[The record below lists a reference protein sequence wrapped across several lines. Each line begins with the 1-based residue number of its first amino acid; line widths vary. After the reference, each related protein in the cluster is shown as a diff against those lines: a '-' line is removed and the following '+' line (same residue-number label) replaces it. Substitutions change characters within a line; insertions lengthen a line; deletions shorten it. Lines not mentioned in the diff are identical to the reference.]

1 MNNYLRYG
9 VYIGAMLLSMPS
21 WAWVKDYQTEY
32 LLGDND
38 SRLSAKQ
45 NALNQIQLQA
55 MQEAG
60 TYIQGQTQLLNEQ
73 LEERINQVSAAIVK
87 LDVLSERF
95 EFTAQGQQKLR
106 LVARA
111 NVDESILQDRVR
123 TLQTEAN
130 KVRHDDKLAQDNQH
144 MRQQLQQM
152 EQQKLALE
160 NQLLRQKL
168 SQVAQQ
174 TPQLLSTTKS
184 EPMRVAA
191 IQAQS
196 TTVEQSAMAFT
207 QEGQQAEANESA
219 FLMDLTRAL
228 QKTPVRVRVNS
239 EESVLKIQPD
249 WRLSLTLNSP
259 LDTLCKRWSCVLGY
273 AYKAPFDDA
282 LSTPLHQQLFRPF
295 SRVVHIDDK
304 YISHWQLLT
313 LQAYP
318 PNNITVQDRRLIEN
332 YRLMV
337 QVKIE
342 EKQLDVPLVQY
353 DKQAGALVVALQGAV
368 NEPQMTSYN
377 YQTRQGYVICAL
389 TNSAKQC
396 ANTDLTQ
403 FAWQRVN
410 VPLEKGLKINTR
422 IVKSTED

>member
-1 MNNYLRYG
+1 MNNFLRYG
-9 VYIGAMLLSMPS
+9 LCFGAIWLSIPS
-21 WAWVKDYQTEY
+21 WAWVKEYQTEY

-38 SRLSAKQ
+38 SRLNAKQ

-73 LEERINQVSAAIVK
+73 LEERISQVSAAIVK

-95 EFTAQGQQKLR
+95 EFTAQGQQKLK

-123 TLQTEAN
+123 TLQVEAN
-130 KVRHDDKLAQDNQH
+130 KVRNADKLAQDNQQ
-144 MRQQLQQM
+144 MRQKLQQM

-168 SQVAQQ
+168 SRLEQQ
-174 TPQLLSTTKS
+174 PQLLSVSKP
-184 EPMRVAA
+184 EPMRSVVTPLQGAESSVA
-191 IQAQS
+191 
-196 TTVEQSAMAFT
+196 VVLT
-207 QEGQQAEANESA
+207 QEGQQTPLNESY
-219 FLMDLTRAL
+219 FLMNLTQAL
-228 QKTPVRVRVNS
+228 QKTPVALRVNS
-239 EESVLKIQPD
+239 ENPVVKVQPD
-249 WRLSLTLNSP
+249 WRLSLTPESP
-259 LDTLCKRWSCVLGY
+259 LAELCRRWTCVLGY
-273 AYKAPFDDA
+273 AYKAPFNDA
-282 LSTPLHQQLFRPF
+282 LTTPLHQQLFRPF
-295 SRVVHIDDK
+295 SRVVHIEDK

-318 PNNITVQDRRLIEN
+318 PKSVNAQDKQFIEN

-342 EKQLDVPLVQY
+342 SERLNVPLITY
-353 DKQAGALVVALQGAV
+353 DKEEGALVVALQGTV
-368 NEPQMTSYN
+368 SEPLIPYH
-377 YQTRQGYVICAL
+377 YQTREGYVMCAL

-403 FAWQRVN
+403 FEWHAVSTLFTKGVN
-410 VPLEKGLKINTR
+410 ISTKI
-422 IVKSTED
+422 VSF

>member
-1 MNNYLRYG
+1 MNKFLRYG
-9 VYIGAMLLSMPS
+9 LCFGAIWLSVPS
-21 WAWVKDYQTEY
+21 WAWVKEYQTEY

-38 SRLSAKQ
+38 SRLVAKQ

-73 LEERINQVSAAIVK
+73 LEERISQVSAAIVK
-87 LDVLSERF
+87 LDVVSERF
-95 EFTAQGQQKLR
+95 EFTAQGQQKLK

-123 TLQTEAN
+123 TLQIEAN
-130 KVRHDDKLAQDNQH
+130 KVRNADKLAQDNQQ

-168 SQVAQQ
+168 SQLEQAP
-174 TPQLLSTTKS
+174 PQRLSVS
-184 EPMRVAA
+184 EPESMRTVVTPLQGTESSVA
-191 IQAQS
+191 
-196 TTVEQSAMAFT
+196 VVLT
-207 QEGQQAEANESA
+207 QGEGRQTMINESS
-219 FLMDLTRAL
+219 FLINLTQAL
-228 QKTPVRVRVNS
+228 QKTPVAVRVNS
-239 EESVLKIQPD
+239 ENPVVKIQPD
-249 WRLSLTLNSP
+249 WRLSLTPESP
-259 LDTLCKRWSCVLGY
+259 LSALCRRWTCVLGY
-273 AYKAPFDDA
+273 AYKAPFNDA
-282 LSTPLHQQLFRPF
+282 LTTPLHQQLFRPF

-318 PNNITVQDRRLIEN
+318 PKNISVQDKQLIEN

-342 EKQLDVPLVQY
+342 SERLNVPLITY
-353 DKQAGALVVALQGAV
+353 DKEEGALVVALQGAV
-368 NEPQMTSYN
+368 SEPLTSYH
-377 YQTRQGYVICAL
+377 YQTREGYVMCAL

-396 ANTDLTQ
+396 ANTDFEQ
-403 FAWQRVN
+403 FGWHAVSTLFTKGVN
-410 VPLEKGLKINTR
+410 ISTKI
-422 IVKSTED
+422 VSF

>member
-130 KVRHDDKLAQDNQH
+130 KVRNADKLAQDNQQ

-174 TPQLLSTTKS
+174 TPQLLSITKS

-196 TTVEQSAMAFT
+196 P
-207 QEGQQAEANESA
+207 
-219 FLMDLTRAL
+219 L
-228 QKTPVRVRVNS
+228 
-239 EESVLKIQPD
+239 
-249 WRLSLTLNSP
+249 LSRTL
-259 LDTLCKRWSCVLGY
+259 W
-273 AYKAPFDDA
+273 
-282 LSTPLHQQLFRPF
+282 
-295 SRVVHIDDK
+295 
-304 YISHWQLLT
+304 LL
-313 LQAYP
+313 LRKG
-318 PNNITVQDRRLIEN
+318 NKRRLMS
-332 YRLMV
+332 LH
-337 QVKIE
+337 
-342 EKQLDVPLVQY
+342 
-353 DKQAGALVVALQGAV
+353 
-368 NEPQMTSYN
+368 
-377 YQTRQGYVICAL
+377 
-389 TNSAKQC
+389 
-396 ANTDLTQ
+396 
-403 FAWQRVN
+403 F
-410 VPLEKGLKINTR
+410 
-422 IVKSTED
+422 

>member
-1 MNNYLRYG
+1 MNKLLRYG
-9 VYIGAMLLSMPS
+9 LCFGAIWLSVPS
-21 WAWVKDYQTEY
+21 WAWVKEYQTEY

-38 SRLSAKQ
+38 SRLVAKQ

-73 LEERINQVSAAIVK
+73 LEERISQVSAAIVK
-87 LDVLSERF
+87 LDVVSERF
-95 EFTAQGQQKLR
+95 EFTAQGQQKLK

-123 TLQTEAN
+123 TLQIEAN
-130 KVRHDDKLAQDNQH
+130 KVRNADKLAQDNQQ

-168 SQVAQQ
+168 SQLEQAP
-174 TPQLLSTTKS
+174 PQRLSVS
-184 EPMRVAA
+184 EPESMRSVVTPLQGTESSVA
-191 IQAQS
+191 
-196 TTVEQSAMAFT
+196 VVLT
-207 QEGQQAEANESA
+207 QGEGQQTMINESS
-219 FLMDLTRAL
+219 FLINLTQAL
-228 QKTPVRVRVNS
+228 QKTPVAVRVNS
-239 EESVLKIQPD
+239 ENPVVKIQPD
-249 WRLSLTLNSP
+249 WRLSLTPESP
-259 LDTLCKRWSCVLGY
+259 LSALCRRWTCVLGY
-273 AYKAPFDDA
+273 AYKAPFNDA
-282 LSTPLHQQLFRPF
+282 LTTPLHQQLFRPF

-318 PNNITVQDRRLIEN
+318 PKNISVQDKQLIEN

-342 EKQLDVPLVQY
+342 SERLNVPLITY
-353 DKQAGALVVALQGAV
+353 DKEEGALVVALQGAV
-368 NEPQMTSYN
+368 SEPLTPYH
-377 YQTRQGYVICAL
+377 YQTREGYVMCAL

-396 ANTDLTQ
+396 ANTDFEQ
-403 FAWQRVN
+403 FGWHAVSTLFTKGVN
-410 VPLEKGLKINTR
+410 ISTKI
-422 IVKSTED
+422 VSF

>member
-1 MNNYLRYG
+1 MNNFLRYG
-9 VYIGAMLLSMPS
+9 LCFGAIWLSIPS
-21 WAWVKDYQTEY
+21 WAWVKEYQTEY

-38 SRLSAKQ
+38 SRLNAKQ

-73 LEERINQVSAAIVK
+73 LEERISQVSAAIVK

-95 EFTAQGQQKLR
+95 EFTAQGQQKLK

-123 TLQTEAN
+123 TLQVEAN
-130 KVRHDDKLAQDNQH
+130 KVRNADKLAQDNQQ
-144 MRQQLQQM
+144 MRQKLQQM

-168 SQVAQQ
+168 SRLEQQ
-174 TPQLLSTTKS
+174 PQLLSVSKP
-184 EPMRVAA
+184 EPMRSVVTPLQGAESSVA
-191 IQAQS
+191 
-196 TTVEQSAMAFT
+196 VVLT
-207 QEGQQAEANESA
+207 QEGQQTPLNESY
-219 FLMDLTRAL
+219 FLMNLTQAL
-228 QKTPVRVRVNS
+228 QKTPVALRVNS
-239 EESVLKIQPD
+239 ENPVVKVQPD
-249 WRLSLTLNSP
+249 WRLSLTPESP
-259 LDTLCKRWSCVLGY
+259 LAELCRRWTCVLGY
-273 AYKAPFDDA
+273 AYKAPFNDA
-282 LSTPLHQQLFRPF
+282 LTTPLHQQLFRPF

-318 PNNITVQDRRLIEN
+318 PKSVNAQDKQFIEN

-342 EKQLDVPLVQY
+342 SERLNVPLITY
-353 DKQAGALVVALQGAV
+353 DKEEGALVVALQGTV
-368 NEPQMTSYN
+368 SEPLIPYH
-377 YQTRQGYVICAL
+377 YQTREGYVMCAL

-396 ANTDLTQ
+396 ANTDFEQ
-403 FAWQRVN
+403 FGWHAVSTLFTKGVN
-410 VPLEKGLKINTR
+410 ISTKI
-422 IVKSTED
+422 VSF

>member
-1 MNNYLRYG
+1 MNKLLRYG
-9 VYIGAMLLSMPS
+9 LCFGAIWLSVPS
-21 WAWVKDYQTEY
+21 WAWVKEYQTEY

-38 SRLSAKQ
+38 SRLNAKQ

-73 LEERINQVSAAIVK
+73 LEERISQVSAAIVK

-95 EFTAQGQQKLR
+95 EFTTQGQQKLR

-123 TLQTEAN
+123 TLQIEAN
-130 KVRHDDKLAQDNQH
+130 KVRNTDKLAQDNQQ
-144 MRQQLQQM
+144 MRQQLQKM

-168 SQVAQQ
+168 SQLEQAP
-174 TPQLLSTTKS
+174 PQLLSVSKS
-184 EPMRVAA
+184 EAIRPVVMPLQGTESSVA
-191 IQAQS
+191 
-196 TTVEQSAMAFT
+196 VVLT
-207 QEGQQAEANESA
+207 QEGQQTPFNESS
-219 FLMDLTRAL
+219 FLMGLTQAL
-228 QKTPVRVRVNS
+228 QKTPVAVRVNS
-239 EESVLKIQPD
+239 EEPVVKIQPD
-249 WRLSLTLNSP
+249 WRLSLTPESP
-259 LDTLCKRWSCVLGY
+259 LNALCRRWTCVLGY
-273 AYKAPFDDA
+273 AYKAPFNDA
-282 LSTPLHQQLFRPF
+282 LTTPLHQQLFRPF

-318 PNNITVQDRRLIEN
+318 PNNLTPQETQLIEN

-337 QVKIE
+337 RVNIATEQFNM
-342 EKQLDVPLVQY
+342 PLITY
-353 DKQAGALVVALQGAV
+353 DKTQGALVVALQGAV
-368 NEPQMTSYN
+368 NEPQMTAYN
-377 YQTRQGYVICAL
+377 YQTRQGYVMCAL
-389 TNSAKQC
+389 TNSTKQC

-403 FAWQRVN
+403 FAWHVVN
-410 VPLEKGLKINTR
+410 TPLGQGIKISTK
-422 IVKSTED
+422 IVSF

>member
-1 MNNYLRYG
+1 S
-9 VYIGAMLLSMPS
+9 VPS
-21 WAWVKDYQTEY
+21 WAWVKEYQTEY

-38 SRLSAKQ
+38 SRLNAKQ

-73 LEERINQVSAAIVK
+73 LEERISQVSAAIVK

-95 EFTAQGQQKLR
+95 EFTTQGQQKLR

-123 TLQTEAN
+123 TLQIEAN
-130 KVRHDDKLAQDNQH
+130 KVRNTDKLAQDNQQ

-168 SQVAQQ
+168 SQLEQAP
-174 TPQLLSTTKS
+174 PQLLSVSKS
-184 EPMRVAA
+184 EAIRPVVIPLQGTESSVAM
-191 IQAQS
+191 
-196 TTVEQSAMAFT
+196 VLT
-207 QEGQQAEANESA
+207 QEGQQTPFNESS
-219 FLMDLTRAL
+219 FLMGLTQAL
-228 QKTPVRVRVNS
+228 QKTPVAVRVNS
-239 EESVLKIQPD
+239 EEPVVKIQPD
-249 WRLSLTLNSP
+249 WRLSLTPESP
-259 LDTLCKRWSCVLGY
+259 LNALCRRWTCVLGY
-273 AYKAPFDDA
+273 AYKAPFNDA
-282 LSTPLHQQLFRPF
+282 LTTPLHQQLFRPF

-318 PNNITVQDRRLIEN
+318 PNNLTPQETQLIEN

-337 QVKIE
+337 RVNIATEQFNM
-342 EKQLDVPLVQY
+342 PLITY
-353 DKQAGALVVALQGAV
+353 DKTQGALVVALQGAV
-368 NEPQMTSYN
+368 NEPQMTAYN
-377 YQTRQGYVICAL
+377 YQTRQGYVMCAL

-403 FAWQRVN
+403 FAWHVVN
-410 VPLEKGLKINTR
+410 TPLGQGIKISTK
-422 IVKSTED
+422 IVSF

>member
-1 MNNYLRYG
+1 MNKLLRYG
-9 VYIGAMLLSMPS
+9 LCIGAILLSVPS

-38 SRLSAKQ
+38 SRLNAKQ

-73 LEERINQVSAAIVK
+73 LEERISQVSAAIVK
-87 LDVLSERF
+87 LDVLSEHF

-123 TLQTEAN
+123 TLQIEAN
-130 KVRHDDKLAQDNQH
+130 KVRNTDKLAQDNQQ
-144 MRQQLQQM
+144 MRQQLQKM

-168 SQVAQQ
+168 SQLEQAP
-174 TPQLLSTTKS
+174 PQLLSVSKS
-184 EPMRVAA
+184 EAIRPVVMPLQGTESSVA
-191 IQAQS
+191 
-196 TTVEQSAMAFT
+196 VVLT
-207 QEGQQAEANESA
+207 QEGQQTPFNESS
-219 FLMDLTRAL
+219 FLMGLTQAL
-228 QKTPVRVRVNS
+228 QKTPVAVRVNS
-239 EESVLKIQPD
+239 EEPVVKIQPD
-249 WRLSLTLNSP
+249 WRLSLTPESP
-259 LDTLCKRWSCVLGY
+259 LNALCRRWTCVLGY
-273 AYKAPFDDA
+273 AYKAPFNDA
-282 LSTPLHQQLFRPF
+282 LTTPLHQQLFRPF

-304 YISHWQLLT
+304 YVSHWQLLT

-318 PNNITVQDRRLIEN
+318 PNNLTPQETQLIEN

-337 QVKIE
+337 RVNIATEQFNM
-342 EKQLDVPLVQY
+342 PLITY
-353 DKQAGALVVALQGAV
+353 DKTQGALVVALQGAV
-368 NEPQMTSYN
+368 NEPQMTAYN
-377 YQTRQGYVICAL
+377 YQTRQGYVMCAL

-403 FAWQRVN
+403 FAWHVVN
-410 VPLEKGLKINTR
+410 TPLGQGIKISTK
-422 IVKSTED
+422 IVSF

>member
-95 EFTAQGQQKLR
+95 EFTAQGQQKLK

-123 TLQTEAN
+123 TLQIEAN
-130 KVRHDDKLAQDNQH
+130 KVRNADKLAQDNQQ

-174 TPQLLSTTKS
+174 TPQLLSVNQVRAYAS
-184 EPMRVAA
+184 RCNS
-191 IQAQS
+191 S
-196 TTVEQSAMAFT
+196 TESTVEQNAMAFT
-207 QEGQQAEANESA
+207 QEGQQAD
-219 FLMDLTRAL
+219 LM
-228 QKTPVRVRVNS
+228 
-239 EESVLKIQPD
+239 
-249 WRLSLTLNSP
+249 SLH
-259 LDTLCKRWSCVLGY
+259 
-273 AYKAPFDDA
+273 F
-282 LSTPLHQQLFRPF
+282 
-295 SRVVHIDDK
+295 
-304 YISHWQLLT
+304 
-313 LQAYP
+313 
-318 PNNITVQDRRLIEN
+318 
-332 YRLMV
+332 
-337 QVKIE
+337 
-342 EKQLDVPLVQY
+342 
-353 DKQAGALVVALQGAV
+353 
-368 NEPQMTSYN
+368 
-377 YQTRQGYVICAL
+377 
-389 TNSAKQC
+389 
-396 ANTDLTQ
+396 
-403 FAWQRVN
+403 
-410 VPLEKGLKINTR
+410 
-422 IVKSTED
+422 

>member
-1 MNNYLRYG
+1 MNKLLRYG
-9 VYIGAMLLSMPS
+9 LCFGAIWLSMPS
-21 WAWVKDYQTEY
+21 WAWVKEYQTEY

-38 SRLSAKQ
+38 SRLNAKQ

-73 LEERINQVSAAIVK
+73 LEERISQVSAAIVK

-95 EFTAQGQQKLR
+95 EFTAQGQQKLK

-123 TLQTEAN
+123 TLQIEAN
-130 KVRHDDKLAQDNQH
+130 KVRNAEKLAQDNQQ

-168 SQVAQQ
+168 SRLEQQ
-174 TPQLLSTTKS
+174 PQLLSVSKP
-184 EPMRVAA
+184 EPIRPVVMPLQGTESSVA
-191 IQAQS
+191 
-196 TTVEQSAMAFT
+196 VVLT
-207 QEGQQAEANESA
+207 QEGQQTPLNESS
-219 FLMDLTRAL
+219 FLMGLTQAL
-228 QKTPVRVRVNS
+228 QKTPVAVRVNS
-239 EESVLKIQPD
+239 EEPAVKIQPD
-249 WRLSLTLNSP
+249 WRLSLTPESP
-259 LDTLCKRWSCVLGY
+259 LNALCRRWTCVLGY
-273 AYKAPFDDA
+273 AYKAPFNDA
-282 LSTPLHQQLFRPF
+282 LTTPLHQQLFRPF

-318 PNNITVQDRRLIEN
+318 PNNINSQDKQFIEN

-342 EKQLDVPLVQY
+342 SERLNVPLITY
-353 DKQAGALVVALQGAV
+353 DKEEGALVVTLQGAV
-368 NEPQMTSYN
+368 SEPQMTPYH
-377 YQTRQGYVICAL
+377 YQTREGYVMCAL

-403 FAWQRVN
+403 FEWHAVSTLFTKGVN
-410 VPLEKGLKINTR
+410 ISTKI
-422 IVKSTED
+422 VSF

>member
-1 MNNYLRYG
+1 MNKLLRYG
-9 VYIGAMLLSMPS
+9 LCFGAIWLSVPS
-21 WAWVKDYQTEY
+21 WAWVKEYQTEY

-38 SRLSAKQ
+38 SRLNAKQ

-73 LEERINQVSAAIVK
+73 LEERISQVSAAIVK

-123 TLQTEAN
+123 TLQIEAN
-130 KVRHDDKLAQDNQH
+130 KVRNTDKLAQDNQQ
-144 MRQQLQQM
+144 MRQQLQKM

-168 SQVAQQ
+168 SRLEQQ
-174 TPQLLSTTKS
+174 QQLLSVSKPEVILPVVIPLQGTES
-184 EPMRVAA
+184 SVA
-191 IQAQS
+191 
-196 TTVEQSAMAFT
+196 VVLT
-207 QEGQQAEANESA
+207 QEGQQTPFNESS
-219 FLMDLTRAL
+219 FLMGLTQAL
-228 QKTPVRVRVNS
+228 QKTPVAVRVNS
-239 EESVLKIQPD
+239 EEPVVKIQPD
-249 WRLSLTLNSP
+249 WRLSLTPESP
-259 LDTLCKRWSCVLGY
+259 LNALCRRWTCVLGY
-273 AYKAPFDDA
+273 AYKAPFNDA
-282 LSTPLHQQLFRPF
+282 LTTPLHQQLFRPF

-318 PNNITVQDRRLIEN
+318 PKDINFQDRQFIES

-337 QVKIE
+337 QVRVDEQK
-342 EKQLDVPLVQY
+342 LDVPLIQY
-353 DKQAGALVVALQGAV
+353 DKEAGALVVALQGAV
-368 NEPQMTSYN
+368 NEPQMTAYN
-377 YQTRQGYVICAL
+377 YQTRQGYVMCAL

-403 FAWQRVN
+403 FAWHVVN
-410 VPLEKGLKINTR
+410 TPLGQGIKISTK
-422 IVKSTED
+422 IVSF

>member
-123 TLQTEAN
+123 TLQIEAN
-130 KVRHDDKLAQDNQH
+130 KVRNADKLAQDNQQ

-196 TTVEQSAMAFT
+196 TTVEQNAMAFT
-207 QEGQQAEANESA
+207 QEGQQAEVNES
-219 FLMDLTRAL
+219 
-228 QKTPVRVRVNS
+228 
-239 EESVLKIQPD
+239 
-249 WRLSLTLNSP
+249 
-259 LDTLCKRWSCVLGY
+259 
-273 AYKAPFDDA
+273 PF
-282 LSTPLHQQLFRPF
+282 
-295 SRVVHIDDK
+295 
-304 YISHWQLLT
+304 
-313 LQAYP
+313 
-318 PNNITVQDRRLIEN
+318 
-332 YRLMV
+332 
-337 QVKIE
+337 
-342 EKQLDVPLVQY
+342 
-353 DKQAGALVVALQGAV
+353 
-368 NEPQMTSYN
+368 
-377 YQTRQGYVICAL
+377 
-389 TNSAKQC
+389 
-396 ANTDLTQ
+396 
-403 FAWQRVN
+403 
-410 VPLEKGLKINTR
+410 
-422 IVKSTED
+422 